1 MGSYNQ
7 SFDLPLPNSTQ
18 PLNDLVIVNDSLV
31 QNDSLGLRFEA
42 GSMEIDEIIVCC
54 VINFMIETFGNGL
67 LVLMILNER
76 YLMDPQKRTAINQ
89 IATFMNY
96 LYILNNVIGSPLLT
110 SAIICDDIG
119 HVLALIL
126 VYFTMWIFLLSL
138 FTLVQFTV
146 LNLLYINY
154 WNKMMS
160 INEDFLSSVC
170 IQSMNIVAGLI
181 MTVKFITEHHN
192 VNKHYQSARNL
203 FGLKGP
209 LTDLYPT
216 IKLW

>member
-54 VINFMIETFGNGL
+54 IINFMIETFGNGL

-181 MTVKFITEHHN
+181 MMVKFITQQHN

>member
-1 MGSYNQ
+1 
-7 SFDLPLPNSTQ
+7 
-18 PLNDLVIVNDSLV
+18 
-31 QNDSLGLRFEA
+31 
-42 GSMEIDEIIVCC
+42 
-54 VINFMIETFGNGL
+54 
-67 LVLMILNER
+67 
-76 YLMDPQKRTAINQ
+76 MDPQKRTAINQ